1 MQGPYD
7 LISFNVATD
16 DYGELM
22 SYIYTLL
29 IQDSSNKMWGPDVW
43 VLHQQAV
50 NRKPFKWFILELVG
64 AGDNKIMLAIRRDNL
79 YITGFTD
86 GSGLWYIFSNRP
98 RELIPVA
105 TVFRLADDYPGLVG
119 GSRNLAGVRVS
130 KQTILE
136 AVELVASFVPR
147 DSADVGYVG
156 RALAIM
162 AVTFAEA
169 SRFRPFHDVI
179 LEGWESGADVGE
191 LHELVIK
198 WRVVSCAL
206 MISVQEGGTW
216 SSNEAKDV
224 RTSTR
229 VYTLDIALK
238 TVASRWPFGPGGS
251 CVPKPLRGS
260 LGCAC

>member
-7 LISFNVATD
+7 
-16 DYGELM
+16 
-22 SYIYTLL
+22 
-29 IQDSSNKMWGPDVW
+29 
-43 VLHQQAV
+43 
-50 NRKPFKWFILELVG
+50 
-64 AGDNKIMLAIRRDNL
+64 
-79 YITGFTD
+79 
-86 GSGLWYIFSNRP
+86 
-98 RELIPVA
+98 LIPVA

-147 DSADVGYVG
+147 DSADVG

-216 SSNEAKDV
+216 SSKEGA
-224 RTSTR
+224 STHW
-229 VYTLDIALK
+229 I
-238 TVASRWPFGPGGS
+238 SH
-251 CVPKPLRGS
+251 
-260 LGCAC
+260 

>member
-1 MQGPYD
+1 
-7 LISFNVATD
+7 
-16 DYGELM
+16 
-22 SYIYTLL
+22 
-29 IQDSSNKMWGPDVW
+29 MWGPDVW

-86 GSGLWYIFSNRP
+86 GSGLWYIFSNRLP
-98 RELIPVA
+98 ARR
-105 TVFRLADDYPGLVG
+105 RLPWSGRRVEESGG
-119 GSRNLAGVRVS
+119 GSR
-130 KQTILE
+130 QQ
-136 AVELVASFVPR
+136 
-147 DSADVGYVG
+147 ADHPWSRRTRRQL
-156 RALAIM
+156 RAQGLRRRRLRR
-162 AVTFAEA
+162 
-169 SRFRPFHDVI
+169 SSPGNRPFHDVI

-216 SSNEAKDV
+216 SSKEAKV
-224 RTSTR
+224 
-229 VYTLDIALK
+229 DIALK
-238 TVASRWPFGPGGS
+238 TVAVALWPWRELCS
-251 CVPKPLRGS
+251 ETITWLQWAS